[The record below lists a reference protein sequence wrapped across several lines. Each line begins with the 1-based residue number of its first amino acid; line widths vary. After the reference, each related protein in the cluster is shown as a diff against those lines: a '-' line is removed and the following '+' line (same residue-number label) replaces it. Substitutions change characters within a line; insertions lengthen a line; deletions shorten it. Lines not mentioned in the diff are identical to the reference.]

1 MPSRSF
7 PTTTLAAALSA
18 FALLSAP
25 WACSPPSPAAQDPAA
40 VASTGTP
47 ATPLEGAWQVVE
59 MRQELPDGTG
69 YDLHPRESFVLFA
82 GTDYS
87 IAWAYGDGPS
97 PLYSERWKPTEEER
111 LARFGSML
119 VNSGTFELD
128 GDRMVAHPRFA
139 LAPELVGGE
148 VRFRFS
154 FSRDTLRLSWDETIS
169 VDGVPYPSGG
179 ASTVLRLV
187 RSVTAPAASP

>member
-1 MPSRSF
+1 MATLRSLLATTPSAAF
-7 PTTTLAAALSA
+7 PLAALLLAAAGCTPASPPA
-18 FALLSAP
+18 EEPAATASSAP
-25 WACSPPSPAAQDPAA
+25 AP
-40 VASTGTP
+40 
-47 ATPLEGAWQVVE
+47 TPLEGAWQVVD
-59 MRQELPDGTG
+59 MRQEYPNGRADS
-69 YDLHPRESFVLFA
+69 LHPRESFFLFA

-87 IAWAYGDGPS
+87 LAWAYGDGPS
-97 PLYSERWKPTEEER
+97 PLYAERWKPTEAER

-119 VNSGTFELD
+119 VNAGTFEVD
-128 GDRMVAHPRFA
+128 GDRMVVHPRFA

-154 FSRDTLRLSWDETIS
+154 FAGDTLRLSWDETYS

-187 RSVTAPAASP
+187 RSDSAQGG